1 MAFNAKYKAALYQ
14 YSAEKQQWILI
25 EDDNKYVYKND
36 LYDDVTSNVVVI
48 SKEDITNHKNIDF
61 TIYNKV
67 LDDNGLVWDNDLVVS
82 NASTTIFDLNDP
94 IISNTE
100 PEGAQDGQLWL
111 DTSDS
116 PYTLYIYQ
124 NKKWVYFNQQ
134 MGKTIHTSKPETYSQ
149 GDIWILSEGYEEI
162 IGGTTYYYGEG
173 TMLRA
178 TETVVV
184 VGGFSI
190 THWADADSNMSDT
203 ITNIKESFSWD
214 DTGINIA
221 KKMKYASG
229 DVISPFYVHIDSE
242 RMGFHSVVNKEDIE
256 VVHIGNN
263 SSTIKN
269 ATFEGNDGTIF
280 NNNASFYNQVNILNQ
295 DSKGKETG
303 FTFQTEADG
312 SFSLILIES

>member
-1 MAFNAKYKAALYQ
+1 MALNAKYKAALYQ
-14 YSAEKQQWILI
+14 YSADQQQWILI
-25 EDDNKYVYKND
+25 DDSNEYVYKND
-36 LYDDVTSNVVVI
+36 LYEDVMSNIVVI

-67 LDDNGLVWDNDLVVS
+67 LDDGQIVLDNDLVVS
-82 NASTTIFDLNDP
+82 SVSTTIFDLNDP
-94 IISNTE
+94 IISDTE
-100 PEGAQDGQLWL
+100 PEGAQNGQLWL
-111 DTSDS
+111 NTSKH
-116 PYTLYIYQ
+116 PYTLYICQ

-134 MGKTIHTSKPETYSQ
+134 SGKTIHTSKPETYSE
-149 GDIWILSEGYEEI
+149 GDIWILSESYGET
-162 IGGTTYYYGEG
+162 IGDTAYYYGEG

-178 TETVVV
+178 ISAVDV

-190 THWADADSNMSDT
+190 THWTDANSDTSGT

-229 DVISPFYVHIDSE
+229 QIASPFYVHIDSE
-242 RMGFHSVVNKEDIE
+242 RMGFHSVVDGDDIE

-269 ATFEGNDGTIF
+269 ATFEGSDGTVF
-280 NNNASFYNQVNILNQ
+280 DNNASFYNQVNILNKKS
-295 DSKGKETG
+295 DGKEIG

-312 SFSLILIES
+312 SFSLILVEG